1 AFQRALA
8 GRFPENRILSHDLL
22 ESVYAR
28 CGLVSDV
35 TLYEEYP
42 SRYES
47 DAVRRHRWIRG
58 DWQILPWLL
67 PRVPGAEARGI
78 RNPTSAFLPNDAF
91 LSLTA
96 IGRTLWRVFITR
108 RYLLEWV
115 TSGEV
120 ARSARTD
127 LAGSYAAMW
136 FAPAIAFASAVSLG
150 VMQPAHR
157 MVTVPFFV

>member
-1 AFQRALA
+1 AYDVDAFQRALA

-42 SRYES
+42 SRYEI

-78 RNPTSAFLPNDAF
+78 RNPISP
-91 LSLTA
+91 LSPCPVCSRSLQNSCA
-96 IGRTLWRVFITR
+96 SRSSCRGECICVECWRQR
-108 RYLLEWV
+108 N
-115 TSGEV
+115 G
-120 ARSARTD
+120 
-127 LAGSYAAMW
+127 
-136 FAPAIAFASAVSLG
+136 P
-150 VMQPAHR
+150 
-157 MVTVPFFV
+157 